1 MAPKHLKVKTS
12 MWHYKNKK
20 NKKKIKN
27 KNKKR
32 KKENLCKHLSQIQLK
47 WKLS

>member
-12 MWHYKNKK
+12 MWHYK
-20 NKKKIKN
+20 KKK
-27 KNKKR
+27 KKER
-32 KKENLCKHLSQIQLK
+32 KKKEKENLCKHLSQIQLK